1 MSNLTVQEIKAFTEA
16 QNRMLDELSHM
27 ILGYPYDPE
36 MKASIVLH
44 IAAIMATSHGM
55 SHEDWMFK
63 AEYFYTGCRLN
74 RPTRD
79 EVH

>member
-1 MSNLTVQEIKAFTEA
+1 MSDPQEVFIEA

-44 IAAIMATSHGM
+44 IAAIMAASHGM